1 MSQEAENKAV
11 VRRYFDA
18 VNSTNADRVLALLS
32 EDFHFKAMLREPA
45 WLGGEMGREAF
56 SSAMIAMSEMM
67 TDPIQMEITGITAEG
82 DRVAVEATSF
92 GPMKTGPAYENS
104 YHFLFRVRDGKVF
117 EVLEYSCS
125 YHAEKIFGKFFAEKV
140 FVDET

>member
-1 MSQEAENKAV
+1 MV
-11 VRRYFDA
+11 
-18 VNSTNADRVLALLS
+18 T
-32 EDFHFKAMLREPA
+32 
-45 WLGGEMGREAF
+45 
-56 SSAMIAMSEMM
+56 MSEMM

-82 DRVAVEATSF
+82 DRVAAEATSF
-92 GPMKTGPAYENS
+92 GPMKSGPAYENS

-140 FVDET
+140 FVEET